1 MSEVNKKIKSA
12 FWDYEIDPDE
22 IYAIIV
28 GERPERG
35 FLKKEYL
42 LRRILERLSWY
53 EIVDIF
59 GIDFLKNNIT
69 TDVISGM
76 RSNNLKTR
84 YELFRKVLQGEA
96 VSFAGWSDENRK
108 RLAASLLS
116 DRWNRP

>member
-1 MSEVNKKIKSA
+1 MSIVNKKIKSA
-12 FWDYEIDPDE
+12 FWDYNVDPEE
-22 IYAIIV
+22 IYEIIL
-28 GERPERG
+28 GKRAPAG

-59 GIDFLKNNIT
+59 GIEFLKNNIT
-69 TDVISGM
+69 PEITSGI
-76 RSNNLKTR
+76 RNNNLKTR
-84 YELFRKVLQGEA
+84 YELFWKLLHGEA
-96 VSFAGWSDENRK
+96 VPLAGWSHENRK